1 MTDKALTI
9 YSGRLRPDLTP
20 IYKLF
25 EGLTGIKASVEM
37 IYHLDVEQRIKAER
51 ADPQGDLL
59 LTNSQVAVEAVRE
72 SGVFEPYQA
81 EVGHGQPAN
90 TARPKDVADAIRG
103 LRIAGASGKGIHLDG
118 ERGDHGLAGQR
129 APCREG

>member
-81 EVGHGQPAN
+81 EV
-90 TARPKDVADAIRG
+90 ARGYDSW
-103 LRIAGASGKGIHLDG
+103 L
-118 ERGDHGLAGQR
+118 R
-129 APCREG
+129 APDYAWLSFTAWPRSAMVNRQILPDPKTW